1 MGIDG
6 HLIMVSM
13 MQGVDVLFMF
23 FWLEKDVSVFP
34 IFTLASDCSPLGCLV
49 TTRLSPFPL
58 NLPPT
63 RFVKFPVDNIFYGNC
78 IIP

>member
-23 FWLEKDVSVFP
+23 FWLEKDVFVFP
-34 IFTLASDCSPLGCLV
+34 IFTLAV
-49 TTRLSPFPL
+49 
-58 NLPPT
+58 
-63 RFVKFPVDNIFYGNC
+63 
-78 IIP
+78 